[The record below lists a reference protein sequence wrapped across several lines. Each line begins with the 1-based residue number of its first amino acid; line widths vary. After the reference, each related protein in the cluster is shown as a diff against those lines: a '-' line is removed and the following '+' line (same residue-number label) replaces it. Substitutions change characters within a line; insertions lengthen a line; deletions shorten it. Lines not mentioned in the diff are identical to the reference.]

1 MTQIQM
7 QQEFNEIKKLLHS
20 NFLEKKEVLTSKEV
34 VTYLNISYS
43 LLSKLSAA
51 GKIPSHQPTNG
62 LKFYFREELHEWIRS
77 NKIMTE
83 EDALALLKKNNRRK
97 RPVKHGLGL

>member
-7 QQEFNEIKKLLHS
+7 QQEFNEIKKLLYTT
-20 NFLEKKEVLTSKEV
+20 FLDKKEVLTSKEV

-62 LKFYFREELHEWIRS
+62 LKFYFKDELHEWIRS
-77 NKIMTE
+77 NKIMSE
-83 EDALALLKKNNRRK
+83 DDALALLKDHNKRK
-97 RPVKHGLGL
+97 RSVKHS